1 MLSGSSSRA
10 SAGTGPAKWA
20 AVVVLSSGLGAGVT
34 YWLTRGTEQPPPGR
48 PVQVELPAIESPGR
62 RVTLPPRVHKPDD
75 HPEAAAVAPGA
86 AEGQPAAGT
95 GAQPPSGETPSLAAR
110 RLDLNAATQAEL
122 ELLPGIG
129 PATAKAIVDFRT
141 QSGGF
146 RSIDDLDKVPG
157 IGPKTVERVKPYLRL
172 GPG

>member
-1 MLSGSSSRA
+1 MAPSS
-10 SAGTGPAKWA
+10 
-20 AVVVLSSGLGAGVT
+20 
-34 YWLTRGTEQPPPGR
+34 PPPR
-48 PVQVELPAIESPGR
+48 QPVQITLPAIESPGR

-75 HPEAAAVAPGA
+75 PPEAADVAPSA
-86 AEGQPAAGT
+86 AAGEPAAGT
-95 GAQPPSGETPSLAAR
+95 VAEPPDGDTPSLAAR

-141 QSGGF
+141 QCGGF
-146 RSIDDLDKVPG
+146 KSIEDLDRVPG
-157 IGPKTVERVKPYLRL
+157 IGPKTLDRVRPYLRL

>member
-10 SAGTGPAKWA
+10 SAGNGPAKWA
-20 AVVVLSSGLGAGVT
+20 AVVVLSLGLGAGVT
-34 YWLTRGTEQPPPGR
+34 YWLARGTEQPPPGR
-48 PVQVELPAIESPGR
+48 PMQITVPTVESPGR
-62 RVTLPPRVHKPDD
+62 RVTLPPRVHKPEDP
-75 HPEAAAVAPGA
+75 PEAADVAPGA
-86 AEGQPAAGT
+86 AEGQTAAGT
-95 GAQPPSGETPSLAAR
+95 GAVPPVGDPPSLAAR

-146 RSIDDLDKVPG
+146 KSIDDLDKVPG